1 LNSITGKPVY
11 WPYWPEY
18 YAWEEENMR
27 MALRIKGAVML
38 ATALGYSKDSK
49 AWNDSLTI
57 ASAGIYNESMYN
69 KYEAYDYFGVVL
81 WGLDTNITSEDQ
93 VMRTIPAGIV
103 TSYGVKDLPTN
114 DYAGTADT
122 IDYMSA
128 LVRVGN
134 YSGASYYLHILNN
147 TIQDQFNGGF
157 YPSINSLGFAQYGA
171 EDSYSA
177 SRFVFFEMVAL
188 GVNDNFLI

>member
-1 LNSITGKPVY
+1 
-11 WPYWPEY
+11 
-18 YAWEEENMR
+18 
-27 MALRIKGAVML
+27 
-38 ATALGYSKDSK
+38 
-49 AWNDSLTI
+49 
-57 ASAGIYNESMYN
+57 
-69 KYEAYDYFGVVL
+69 
-81 WGLDTNITSEDQ
+81 
-93 VMRTIPAGIV
+93 MRTIPAGIV

-147 TIQDQFNGGF
+147 TVIDQFNGGF

-177 SRFVFFEMVAL
+177 SRFVFFETVAL